1 MAFSALNCPAVSQL
15 LTQVQSDFGIQES
28 LTVKYFGASDVP
40 MVAQVPI
47 VSVAPVAP
55 VEKKKR
61 QIKDKPADQ
70 LCQGVT
76 AKGQCK
82 FVAKC
87 DGLCGIHLRKKNKE
101 SEAGPSEPKKP
112 KVSKVVKKP
121 EAPKH
126 SHPLTEEAEECQLCE
141 TQGNV
146 IIPELTKAEFEA
158 VAEDGMSIQARLKAI
173 LANSDNDSSDEDE
186 SAEPEPV
193 VVEVPEPEPAV
204 VEVPKPEPA
213 VVEVPAKL
221 PPVVTTISKPMEI
234 EEEEEEEEEEQYSED
249 EEEQMT
255 ISLRAKLAK
264 LVAEEDEEEDEEDV
278 DISQMCDT
286 PPSRD
291 RLAALMDKLS
301 VKEGTTTG
309 FDFEALEMEMEN

>member
-28 LTVKYFGASDVP
+28 LTVKYFGSSDVP
-40 MVAQVPI
+40 MVAPVPI
-47 VSVAPVAP
+47 VSVAP

-101 SEAGPSEPKKP
+101 SEAGPSEAKKP

-126 SHPLTEEAEECQLCE
+126 SHPLTEEAEDCQLCE

-193 VVEVPEPEPAV
+193 VVEVP
-204 VEVPKPEPA
+204 
-213 VVEVPAKL
+213 AKL
-221 PPVVTTISKPMEI
+221 PPIVTTISKPMEI
-234 EEEEEEEEEEQYSED
+234 EEEEKEEEEEEEQYSED

-264 LVAEEDEEEDEEDV
+264 LVAEEDEEEDEDDV
-278 DISQMCDT
+278 DISQMCET

-301 VKEGTTTG
+301 VKEGTETG